1 MDAILN
7 FGRGLQHTSWAL
19 SIATSDWAYPFV
31 QLIHFSG
38 LSLWVGTILAVD
50 FRLLGIGKD
59 RQTPYQISESVFVW
73 NWIGLGVAVCGGF
86 MVFACSA
93 VTYLH
98 NPAFLTKVGILVPV
112 GVIWHVVVQQ
122 KVRRMNAGPEVPKG
136 VKIAGLVE
144 LLLWVSVATAAVL
157 IPTFA

>member
-7 FGRGLQHTSWAL
+7 FGHWLQNTSWAL

-93 VTYLH
+93 ETYLH

-122 KVRRMNAGPEVPKG
+122 KVRRLNAGTEVPKG

-157 IPTFA
+157 IPSFA

>member
-1 MDAILN
+1 
-7 FGRGLQHTSWAL
+7 
-19 SIATSDWAYPFV
+19 
-31 QLIHFSG
+31 
-38 LSLWVGTILAVD
+38 
-50 FRLLGIGKD
+50 
-59 RQTPYQISESVFVW
+59 
-73 NWIGLGVAVCGGF
+73 
-86 MVFACSA
+86 
-93 VTYLH
+93 LH

-122 KVRRMNAGPEVPKG
+122 KVRRLNAGTEVPKG